1 MHTVHD
7 FAVAHKPIC
16 FSFLAPKPLH
26 RLGRMLFACKW
37 WCANRAKHMQRKP
50 CVTLLIGHKHQQ
62 VAACTAAVQVL
73 YVPNITQGVFDVLT
87 GRVDVALVRADLLVR
102 LQNQGQL
109 VASDFKTLSPVSP
122 ACN

>member
-1 MHTVHD
+1 M
-7 FAVAHKPIC
+7 
-16 FSFLAPKPLH
+16 
-26 RLGRMLFACKW
+26 
-37 WCANRAKHMQRKP
+37 
-50 CVTLLIGHKHQQ
+50 
-62 VAACTAAVQVL
+62 QVL

-122 ACN
+122 AGIWSCMTPSL